1 MNDLPKNLT
10 LFYVTGIFSIIVGIT
25 YAIMLIDGNS
35 APDGLLGIYI
45 LFCLLPVI
53 ILVIIDRFLVT
64 KFGNQKVNIVEFSF
78 LLFIVL
84 LWALRMFLNL

>member
-10 LFYVTGIFSIIVGIT
+10 LFYVSGIFSIIVGIT

-35 APDGLLGIYI
+35 APDGLMGIYI

-53 ILVIIDRFLVT
+53 VLVIIDRFMVT
-64 KFGNQKVNIVEFSF
+64 KFGNQKVNIVEFSC

-84 LWALRMFLNL
+84 FWVVKMILNL

>member
-10 LFYVTGIFSIIVGIT
+10 LFYVSGIISIIIGII

-35 APDGLLGIYI
+35 APDGLMGIYI

-53 ILVIIDRFLVT
+53 VLVIIDRFMVT

-78 LLFIVL
+78 LGFIIL
-84 LWALRMFLNL
+84 LWVVKMILNL

>member
-1 MNDLPKNLT
+1 MDDLPKNLT
-10 LFYVTGIFSIIVGIT
+10 LFYILGIFSLIVGII

-35 APDGLLGIYI
+35 APDGLMGIYI

-53 ILVIIDRFLVT
+53 ILIIIDRFLVT

-78 LLFIVL
+78 LGFILFLWIIKVL
-84 LWALRMFLNL
+84 LNL

>member
-1 MNDLPKNLT
+1 MDDLPKNLT
-10 LFYVTGIFSIIVGIT
+10 LFYVLGIFSLIVGII

-35 APDGLLGIYI
+35 APDGLMGIYI
-45 LFCLLPVI
+45 LFGLLPVI

-78 LLFIVL
+78 MGFIIL
-84 LWALRMFLNL
+84 LWVVRMILN

>member
-10 LFYVTGIFSIIVGIT
+10 LFYVSGIFSIIVGII

-35 APDGLLGIYI
+35 APDGLMGIYI

-53 ILVIIDRFLVT
+53 VLVIIDRFMVT
-64 KFGNQKVNIVEFSF
+64 KFGNQKVNIVEFSC

-84 LWALRMFLNL
+84 LWVVKIILNL

>member
-1 MNDLPKNLT
+1 MDDLPKNLT
-10 LFYVTGIFSIIVGIT
+10 LFYVSGICSLIVGII

-35 APDGLLGIYI
+35 GPDGLMGIYI

-64 KFGNQKVNIVEFSF
+64 KFGNQKVNMVEFSF
-78 LLFIVL
+78 LGFILF
-84 LWALRMFLNL
+84 LWIIKMLLNL